1 VYPERIQEE
10 SHGRVFLEARDC
22 AVELVSASE
31 GFRYATSDESS
42 AVVEMVCTGVGDG
55 TAGACWLEIR
65 MRKTDE

>member
-1 VYPERIQEE
+1 VYLERIPEE

-31 GFRYATSDESS
+31 GFRYAASDESY
-42 AVVEMVCTGVGDG
+42 AVAEMVCTDAGDG

-65 MRKTDE
+65 MRKSDE